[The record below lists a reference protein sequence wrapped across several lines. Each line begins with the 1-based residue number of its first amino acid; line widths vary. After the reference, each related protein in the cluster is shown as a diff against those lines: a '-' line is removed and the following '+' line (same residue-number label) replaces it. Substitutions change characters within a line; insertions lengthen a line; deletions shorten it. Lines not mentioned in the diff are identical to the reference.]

1 MWYRRHHHLERGTC
15 ISIWILYHSSAPA
28 HYLRFTFITLT
39 SKRGKKERK
48 RETMNTTSL
57 PVLDSNTKHVVAAA
71 MNLTTT
77 ALNLTTPICTLS
89 PHARALSSV
98 LTGFVSTVLTG
109 ISSGFQ
115 VAFQVAWV
123 CWFAALRKPP
133 HSLSTKPTACAAS
146 KCPRAASHFFTFM
159 DRLVRRHDLRDW
171 SSDSFRGDVD
181 EEVGLLG
188 WMAWMFHDD
197 DVLAGHSGD
206 VGW

>member
-1 MWYRRHHHLERGTC
+1 
-15 ISIWILYHSSAPA
+15 
-28 HYLRFTFITLT
+28 
-39 SKRGKKERK
+39 
-48 RETMNTTSL
+48 MNTTSL

-77 ALNLTTPICTLS
+77 ARNLTTPICTLS
-89 PHARALSSV
+89 PHARALNSV

-109 ISSGFQ
+109 ISGGFQ

-171 SSDSFRGDVD
+171 SSDFFRGDVD

-188 WMAWMFHDD
+188 GWRGCFTTMMYSP
-197 DVLAGHSGD
+197 VIQVMLAGRKPAPSFDGSESGAGNRRGSRRSAFRIIRHSRSLR
-206 VGW
+206 